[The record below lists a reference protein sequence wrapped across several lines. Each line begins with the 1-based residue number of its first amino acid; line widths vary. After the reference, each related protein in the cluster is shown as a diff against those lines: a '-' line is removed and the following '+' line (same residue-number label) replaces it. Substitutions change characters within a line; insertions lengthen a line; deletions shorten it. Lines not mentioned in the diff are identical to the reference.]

1 MAFTRHETP
10 DEDDFYNSL
19 MKTPQPVTVLNVSKL
34 YDGDEDTQK
43 YFYVRYMLCN
53 TTQEQSVAY
62 NVKYIDGEI
71 VAPEGS
77 KLFPLLS
84 FASGIED
91 GEIHCLKED
100 IDNAF
105 EGKTFIMKA
114 KKQKGKTKWYKII
127 PLQKVD
133 EEV

>member
-10 DEDDFYNSL
+10 DEDDFFGAL
-19 MKTPQPVTVLNVSKL
+19 VREPQPVTVLEVGKM
-34 YDGDEDTQK
+34 YDVEDKPAQK
-43 YFYVRYMLCN
+43 YFYIKYLLCN

-62 NVKYIDGEI
+62 NVKFIDGEI

-91 GEIHCLKED
+91 GEIHCNKED
-100 IDNAF
+100 IDEF
-105 EGKTFIMKA
+105 FTDKTFIMKA
-114 KKQKGKTKWYKII
+114 RKQKGKTKWFKLI
-127 PLQKVD
+127 PI